1 LFILFLY
8 VLYSSAQYLI
18 MEQEEFMADPQQLQ
32 AEARK
37 EPRRRGLD
45 DYRDTIRLLKEEK
58 GFSLREIA
66 AWLQERGVNVDHNA
80 VWRTYSKGLSGRLVS
95 GRIEQSEQYEQRRAS
110 DGSMTWM

>member
-1 LFILFLY
+1 
-8 VLYSSAQYLI
+8 

-32 AEARK
+32 AEAQK

-45 DYRDTIRLLKEEK
+45 DYRETIRLLKEEK

-80 VWRTYSKGLSGRLVS
+80 VWRAYSKENRARSAPER
-95 GRIEQSEQYEQRRAS
+95 SEQNERYEQRRANEGAMPWLGES
-110 DGSMTWM
+110 